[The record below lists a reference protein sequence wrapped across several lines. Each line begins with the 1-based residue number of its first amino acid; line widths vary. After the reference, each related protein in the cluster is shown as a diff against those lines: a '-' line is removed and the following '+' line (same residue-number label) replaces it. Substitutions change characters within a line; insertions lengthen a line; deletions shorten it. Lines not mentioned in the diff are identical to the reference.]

1 MTSVRTTGSRSSG
14 SSSASARRSSATARS
29 RREVAPT
36 RGRDVTEQ
44 PTALRVAASRVRRL
58 RPGWIGVV
66 LGGAAL
72 MAVLFVV
79 AAAGTLVIGE
89 QAHIDRTNARIA
101 QAEAR
106 AEELRVELAQL
117 KSPQY
122 VTTRAATVLGM
133 IPAPTPVYLQPRPT
147 DDARAAELPPVTP
160 APRPSS
166 TVRPS
171 GSTGVTGTT
180 TGTATGSR

>member
-1 MTSVRTTGSRSSG
+1 MTSVRTTGSRTAG
-14 SSSASARRSSATARS
+14 SRSASARRASSAARS
-29 RREVAPT
+29 RREVTPT
-36 RGRDVTEQ
+36 RRRDVTEQ
-44 PTALRVAASRVRRL
+44 PTGLRVAAGRVRRL
-58 RPGWIGVV
+58 RPGWLGVV

-72 MAVLFVV
+72 MAVLFAV
-79 AAAGTLVIGE
+79 AVAGTLVIGE

-147 DDARAAELPPVTP
+147 DDDRAAERPPVTP
-160 APRPSS
+160 APRSSS
-166 TVRPS
+166 TARPS
-171 GSTGVTGTT
+171 GATGTSGAA
-180 TGTATGSR
+180 TGTATGTR